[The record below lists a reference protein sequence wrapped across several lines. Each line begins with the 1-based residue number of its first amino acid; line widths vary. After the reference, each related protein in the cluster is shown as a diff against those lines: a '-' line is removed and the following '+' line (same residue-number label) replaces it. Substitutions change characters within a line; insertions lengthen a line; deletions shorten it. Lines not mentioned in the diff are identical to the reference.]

1 MQIVN
6 QTVPRALAKLGYQPE
21 QIEAVVEYVGEHG
34 HVVDAPGLRREHYE
48 VFDCAMGQRVIAA
61 MGHVRMM
68 AAVQPFLSGA
78 ISKTVNMP
86 EEATVADVEKIYLE
100 GWRLGLKALAIYRD
114 NCKVGQPLSAG
125 KSAKSTEKAEATAAV
140 EYRPVRRRLP
150 KKRPSQTVSFTVGG
164 AEGYLTSGSYPDDG
178 LGEIF
183 VKLGK
188 QGSTLAGVMDA
199 FSMSI
204 SVGLQYGIPLEFYVS
219 KFSNLRFEPAGMTD
233 DPDVRIAT
241 SVMDYLFRR
250 LALDHLPHEKRA
262 QLGIFSAE
270 ERAAQVAESYGPA
283 EVDLEE
289 LRSGVEHDT
298 TPPPALGVTP
308 APVEAH
314 SSTELLELHLGK
326 AADAPLCMTCGTKM
340 RPAGSCYLCE
350 GCGSTSGCS

>member
-1 MQIVN
+1 
-6 QTVPRALAKLGYQPE
+6 
-21 QIEAVVEYVGEHG
+21 
-34 HVVDAPGLRREHYE
+34 VDAPGLRREHYE
-48 VFDCAMGQRVIAA
+48 VFDCAMGERSIAP

-86 EEATVADVEKIYLE
+86 EAATVADVEKIYLE
-100 GWRLGLKALAIYRD
+100 GWRIGLKALAIYRD

-125 KSAKSTEKAEATAAV
+125 KTARPGSDTAETAPAA

-164 AEGYLTSGSYPDDG
+164 AEGYLTSGCYPDDG

-250 LALDHLPHEKRA
+250 LALDHLPYEQRA

-270 ERAAQVAESYGPA
+270 ERSAQVADAYGTA

-289 LRSGVEHDT
+289 LRSGVQHDT
-298 TPPPALGVTP
+298 APHRPVGVTP

>member
-1 MQIVN
+1 
-6 QTVPRALAKLGYQPE
+6 
-21 QIEAVVEYVGEHG
+21 
-34 HVVDAPGLRREHYE
+34 
-48 VFDCAMGQRVIAA
+48 
-61 MGHVRMM
+61 
-68 AAVQPFLSGA
+68 
-78 ISKTVNMP
+78 
-86 EEATVADVEKIYLE
+86 
-100 GWRLGLKALAIYRD
+100 
-114 NCKVGQPLSAG
+114 
-125 KSAKSTEKAEATAAV
+125 
-140 EYRPVRRRLP
+140 
-150 KKRPSQTVSFTVGG
+150 VSFTVGG

-250 LALDHLPHEKRA
+250 LALDYLPYEKRE

-270 ERAAQVAESYGPA
+270 ERTAQVAESYGVA
-283 EVDLEE
+283 EVDLED
-289 LRSGVEHDT
+289 LRSGVEHDAG
-298 TPPPALGVTP
+298 PARPVGISP

>member
-1 MQIVN
+1 MS
-6 QTVPRALAKLGYQPE
+6 GSS
-21 QIEAVVEYVGEHG
+21 
-34 HVVDAPGLRREHYE
+34 
-48 VFDCAMGQRVIAA
+48 
-61 MGHVRMM
+61 VRP
-68 AAVQPFLSGA
+68 A
-78 ISKTVNMP
+78 
-86 EEATVADVEKIYLE
+86 
-100 GWRLGLKALAIYRD
+100 
-114 NCKVGQPLSAG
+114 
-125 KSAKSTEKAEATAAV
+125 AEAAHAPV
-140 EYRPVRRRLP
+140 EYRPVRKRLP

-250 LALDHLPHEKRA
+250 LALDHLPYEKRA

-270 ERAAQVAESYGPA
+270 ERTAQVAESYGA
-283 EVDLEE
+283 TEVDLEE
-289 LRSGVEHDT
+289 LRSGVEHDSGPVT
-298 TPPPALGVTP
+298 SVGVTP

-340 RPAGSCYLCE
+340 RPAGSCYVCE

>member
-1 MQIVN
+1 M
-6 QTVPRALAKLGYQPE
+6 
-21 QIEAVVEYVGEHG
+21 GE
-34 HVVDAPGLRREHYE
+34 
-48 VFDCAMGQRVIAA
+48 RVIAA

-86 EEATVADVEKIYLE
+86 ESATVADVEKIYLE

-125 KSAKSTEKAEATAAV
+125 KKARPGTDTAETAHAPV

-250 LALDHLPHEKRA
+250 LALDHLPYDKRV
-262 QLGIFSAE
+262 QLGIFSAD
-270 ERAAQVAESYGPA
+270 ERAAQVAGSYNDAGYGA
-283 EVDLEE
+283 ADVDLEA
-289 LRSGVEHDT
+289 LRSGVEQDT